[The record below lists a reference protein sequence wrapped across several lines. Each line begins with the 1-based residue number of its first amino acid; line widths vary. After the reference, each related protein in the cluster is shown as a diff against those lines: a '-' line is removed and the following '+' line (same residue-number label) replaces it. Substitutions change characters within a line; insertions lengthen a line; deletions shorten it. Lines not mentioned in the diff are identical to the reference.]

1 MPSSSIMRRPGN
13 GRSVSSVKPS
23 QIGNWHAIS
32 RLSNCISSV
41 LGRETGFMLNPVSE
55 RVSTE
60 RRFQLLVEAVT
71 DYAICLIDPRG
82 FVASWNAGAQRIKG
96 YSADEIIGRHFSEFF
111 TEADREAGKPQR
123 ALDTALRTGRFEDE
137 GLRTRQ
143 DGSRFSAAARLEAV

>member
-13 GRSVSSVKPS
+13 GRSASSVKPS
-23 QIGNWHAIS
+23 PIGNWHAIS
-32 RLSNCISSV
+32 RLSNCISGV

-96 YSADEIIGRHFSEFF
+96 YSADEIIGRH
-111 TEADREAGKPQR
+111 
-123 ALDTALRTGRFEDE
+123 
-137 GLRTRQ
+137 
-143 DGSRFSAAARLEAV
+143 